1 MNQLEPWFP
10 LRVGMVN
17 ETLLAVDGRMQKTI
31 QALKRDLDTVRSGR
45 ATPALVDHI
54 KVDAYGSPVPL
65 NQIATISTPE
75 ARLLVI
81 QPWDRNTLV
90 NINKAILKSDLGINP
105 INDGANIRLVI
116 PPPTEERR
124 KELVKVVRRRV
135 EEARVALRNLR
146 REAMEELRGLV
157 RDKEISQDEN
167 ERALEHLQKLTD
179 SFVSQVVQI
188 GQDKETE
195 IMEI

>member
-1 MNQLEPWFP
+1 
-10 LRVGMVN
+10 MVN

-31 QALKRDLDTVRSGR
+31 QALKRELDTVRSGR